1 MASTRRMGPVESE
14 MGAGMLDAA
23 EEILKDEGYA
33 ALTSR
38 RVAEYLGVKQRLV
51 YYYFRTMDD
60 LVQASFRRLSIREL
74 ARLRN
79 ALASERPLHEVWN
92 ICINT
97 SDARLISEFMA
108 LANRDKGVREE
119 VITFIEQ
126 SRKIQIAA
134 LRKAMVRKGTLDQ
147 GLSPDV
153 IAILGTSLALAL
165 NREAS
170 LGVTMGHRAV
180 MKMIKAFFD
189 GLEA

>member
-1 MASTRRMGPVESE
+1 MGE
-14 MGAGMLDAA
+14 GMLNAA
-23 EEILKDEGYA
+23 EEILKEEGYA

-60 LVQASFRRLSIREL
+60 LQQETFKRLAIREL
-74 ARLRN
+74 ARLRD
-79 ALASERPLHEVWN
+79 ALASERPLHEVWG

-108 LANRDKGVREE
+108 LANRNEGVRKE
-119 VITFIEQ
+119 VIDFIEE
-126 SRKIQIAA
+126 SRRIQVTA
-134 LRKAMVRKGTLDQ
+134 LRKAMVKNGSLEH

-153 IAILGTSLALAL
+153 IAFMGTSLALAL

-170 LGVTMGHRAV
+170 IGVSKGHRAV
-180 MKMIKAFFD
+180 QKMIKDFFD
-189 GLEA
+189 ALEA